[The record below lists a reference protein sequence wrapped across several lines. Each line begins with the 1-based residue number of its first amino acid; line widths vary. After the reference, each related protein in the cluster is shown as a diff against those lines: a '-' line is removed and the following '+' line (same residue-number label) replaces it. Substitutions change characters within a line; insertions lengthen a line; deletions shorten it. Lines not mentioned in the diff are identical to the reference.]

1 MTKKTEPAMTFD
13 DVSRKTEQFGA
24 LLESIENLEDKK
36 KHLWR
41 EIYEN
46 ATVDRMNAYMLFTDV
61 YSTMTGDK
69 ADHVTLG
76 PMMAKYI
83 ERMNKANDQL
93 LKLAD
98 LIAKEEER
106 ASQIVPD
113 DIFSQIKPHYQTQL
127 MHG

>member
-1 MTKKTEPAMTFD
+1 MTKKTDPAMTFD
-13 DVSRKTEQFGA
+13 DVSKKTEQFGA

-46 ATVDRMNAYMLFTDV
+46 AIVDRMNAYMLFTDV

-98 LIAKEEER
+98 LIAKEEDR
-106 ASQIVPD
+106 AAQIVPD
-113 DIFSQIKPHYQTQL
+113 DIFSQIK
-127 MHG
+127 GG

>member
-1 MTKKTEPAMTFD
+1 MKKKTDPMMTFD
-13 DVSRKTEQFGA
+13 DVSKKTDQFGA
-24 LLESIENLEDKK
+24 LLDSIENLEDKK

-61 YSTMTGDK
+61 YGCMTGDK

-83 ERMNKANDQL
+83 ERMNKSNDQL

-98 LIAKEEER
+98 LIAKEEEK
-106 ASQIVPD
+106 AAQIDPD
-113 DIFSQIKPHYQTQL
+113 NLFAQIS
-127 MHG
+127 G

>member
-1 MTKKTEPAMTFD
+1 MTKKTDPAMTFD

-24 LLESIENLEDKK
+24 LLDSIENLEDKK

-46 ATVDRMNAYMLFTDV
+46 ATVDHMNAYMLFTDV

-83 ERMNKANDQL
+83 ERMNKSNDQL

-113 DIFSQIKPHYQTQL
+113 DIFSQIK
-127 MHG
+127 G